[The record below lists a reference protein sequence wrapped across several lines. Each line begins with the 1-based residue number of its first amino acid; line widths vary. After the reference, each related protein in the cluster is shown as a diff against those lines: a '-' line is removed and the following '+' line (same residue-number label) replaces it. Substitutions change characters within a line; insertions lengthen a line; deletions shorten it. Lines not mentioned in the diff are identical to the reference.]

1 MRSFV
6 SATFFFLVLTSSL
19 ATTVGAQAS
28 ATPASGQNAG
38 KIAYIRSPDIL
49 AVAPGRAE
57 AEAQFQKEMSGYRT
71 EVQRMGDTISTMIAD
86 YQKQEATL
94 SPTAKQT
101 KQKEIRDKEDSYQK
115 RTQELEQTAQQRQ
128 NELVRPIMEQ
138 INKLIEQ
145 VRAEDGYAYVL
156 DAGSA
161 AGVVVAAD
169 KSLDIT
175 DKVIQRLKAAGPI
188 AATPTPTVADTAK
201 KPGVKSPPTS
211 KPAGV
216 SRPKST
222 TPPGAL

>member
-1 MRSFV
+1 
-6 SATFFFLVLTSSL
+6 
-19 ATTVGAQAS
+19 
-28 ATPASGQNAG
+28 
-38 KIAYIRSPDIL
+38 
-49 AVAPGRAE
+49 VAPGRAE

-138 INKLIEQ
+138 INKLI
-145 VRAEDGYAYVL
+145 AYVL